1 MRFAEFDSEEGRAI
15 IAQTIKLFIDVIA
28 RQEKIYQQAPMQTAG
43 SLLELWLLVRS
54 VRPMSIFELG
64 TAQRSST
71 IALALAAA
79 DLPGCIVYG
88 IDIAPREFSSFA
100 AKHYPELRFSPV
112 IDIASEATTFE
123 IPDRWNRPV
132 LTFYDAHDGGIPGK
146 IISEHAI
153 LRWFPQLAGQTIAIH
168 DCARAPLPPSE
179 YLPQY
184 VEATHWQGETIVGF
198 PEVGPLVQWMN
209 RNGIGFW
216 RPSDALRS
224 IGVAVPESDIIVL
237 TVPHD

>member
-1 MRFAEFDSEEGRAI
+1 MRFAEFDSEEGRSR
-15 IAQTIKLFIDVIA
+15 IAQMAKLFIDVIA
-28 RQEKIYQQAPMQTAG
+28 RQQEIYRETPMQTAG
-43 SLLELWLLVRS
+43 SLLELWLLVLS

-71 IALALAAA
+71 IALALAASE
-79 DLPGCIVYG
+79 LPGCIVYG
-88 IDIAPREFSSFA
+88 IDIAPREFGSFA

-112 IDIASEATTFE
+112 IDIASEATRFE
-123 IPDRWNRPV
+123 IPDHWSHPV

-153 LRWFPQLAGQTIAIH
+153 SRWFPKLAGQTIAIH
-168 DCARAPLPPSE
+168 DCARAPLPTSE

-209 RNGIGFW
+209 RNSIRFW
-216 RPSDALRS
+216 RPSDALNS
-224 IGVAVPESDIIVL
+224 IGVTMPESDMIVL